1 MTGPSCPV
9 PVRQLEMETA
19 PAASASS
26 LALVQ
31 SMSMT
36 RPNPTDIRKAY
47 DEHCP
52 RKATRANVQR
62 ESHYP
67 CDPGNDLLYGDD
79 DGDSLASA
87 LSDIIAEEYGSG
99 PFKVERATQPSAA
112 LSADAAA
119 ALESHRVKTSLGR
132 DRPEDHWGLRT
143 SLESKPRVLAS
154 VQPSGSEFIEIVIL
168 CFQTHSSSCK
178 SSRSSSVKPVAV
190 EAVESLLLRDVADA
204 TACCDHCLHEFIEF
218 MSS

>member
-1 MTGPSCPV
+1 
-9 PVRQLEMETA
+9 META

-26 LALVQ
+26 LVLVD
-31 SMSMT
+31 SMT
-36 RPNPTDIRKAY
+36 RPNPTDIRKAF

-62 ESHYP
+62 ESQYP
-67 CDPGNDLLYGDD
+67 CDPSHDLLYGDD

-132 DRPEDHWGLRT
+132 DCPEDHWGLRRT
-143 SLESKPRVLAS
+143 PRV
-154 VQPSGSEFIEIVIL
+154 
-168 CFQTHSSSCK
+168 T
-178 SSRSSSVKPVAV
+178 
-190 EAVESLLLRDVADA
+190 
-204 TACCDHCLHEFIEF
+204 
-218 MSS
+218 